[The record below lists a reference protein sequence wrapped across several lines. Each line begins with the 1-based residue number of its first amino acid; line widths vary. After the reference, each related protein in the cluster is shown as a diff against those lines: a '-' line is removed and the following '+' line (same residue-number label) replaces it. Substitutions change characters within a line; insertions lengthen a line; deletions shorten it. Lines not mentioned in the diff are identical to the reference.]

1 MTQSDKKNR
10 CLGWRECFSSVSGVA
25 RSVLTEMQGPRGHRT
40 GLLHLD
46 CHRKRSCPRL
56 GPQHG
61 LETLISTAGSTAPP
75 RPAQSLT
82 SPRNHRPAGC
92 RPQPGPRVCAGLRAS
107 SPGLR
112 CAKSTG
118 YRPAGGNLLSAVL
131 LFTLG

>member
-1 MTQSDKKNR
+1 MTQSDKNSR

-46 CHRKRSCPRL
+46 CHRKRSCPQL

-61 LETLISTAGSTAPP
+61 LESLISTAVSTAPP
-75 RPAQSLT
+75 RPAQSLM

-92 RPQPGPRVCAGLRAS
+92 RPQPGPQVCAGLRAS

-118 YRPAGGNLLSAVL
+118 YRAAISSPLFFCLL
-131 LFTLG
+131 